1 MKRQA
6 RWSTSNHIG
15 HTGSG
20 GSMLPHT
27 PTLLD
32 SQDTRVTGND
42 LVKTITKLLTSG
54 EDQLEPTKLKVDFEA
69 YEQCPIRWNDEQ
81 CSNSFTNQTK
91 SNQLSYIHF
100 ATQAIKVYCKASD
113 ANINT
118 AFKTIF
124 RLMNRKHSQIRFA
137 CVQLCNELM
146 LRSAHFRFLLL
157 EQLDPFLSLCFG
169 DDKIPVPPP
178 AEWANRLKV
187 LAASCISQWHLKFS
201 AVFGQLLVAIQVAQP
216 FLENNSAG
224 SQESQVLPPISTI
237 NRQQERTKQLR
248 LEKYHQ
254 IRTNFSQ
261 ISARTQCLEMMM
273 PSLDE
278 HPLDDIDKFDSSQT
292 KSPPETYKQSIQSY
306 GLGSNSYSLQVTVPR
321 VGFAVESFENKALF
335 DTLRECS
342 SLLRNKHLPQIS
354 LWIDIVTKAEDPD
367 KREHEAFL
375 KKIIDMKWSALNNLE
390 KTKDLLQFSKTSD
403 DEPHSANHTTQN
415 TYNFIETE
423 NELEENGDDDDEEFF
438 EVPPNPDISE
448 QLPSVEVGSSTQ
460 DTHPSS
466 VTLGYSLP
474 NSLRIE
480 HSEADPE
487 MIVESTSKDECSSM
501 DTGLKSLFEI
511 APEVPYGSDL
521 DFWDKKAVPFST
533 LSSHA
538 GIDYHHRF
546 LGDSSSDRIVSED
559 AMASLRKRNVYLT
572 TAPPTDIQACR
583 APLKNGTLCPR
594 RDLIRCPIHGRII
607 TRDDMGTPINHE
619 DTIVEPTEATESARA
634 SSVSRAPSRRND
646 KRLPRDGSAWQLIE
660 ADVDKAFRLLPSR
673 PKRESKLVDLT
684 KKPNP
689 IQHRI
694 SKRLAKLSKAS
705 VCNHPDDAELLAK
718 VQDRNVNRW

>member
-1 MKRQA
+1 MSHSFGTMNSAVIHSLTKPNQINYL
-6 RWSTSNHIG
+6 TYI
-15 HTGSG
+15 
-20 GSMLPHT
+20 
-27 PTLLD
+27 LL
-32 SQDTRVTGND
+32 
-42 LVKTITKLLTSG
+42 
-54 EDQLEPTKLKVDFEA
+54 
-69 YEQCPIRWNDEQ
+69 
-81 CSNSFTNQTK
+81 
-91 SNQLSYIHF
+91 
-100 ATQAIKVYCKASD
+100 QAIKVYCKASD

-237 NRQQERTKQLR
+237 NRQVSEPGIR
-248 LEKYHQ
+248 LKGNRKLNNTY
-254 IRTNFSQ
+254 T
-261 ISARTQCLEMMM
+261 M
-273 PSLDE
+273 PRDDDASLDE

-423 NELEENGDDDDEEFF
+423 NELEENGDDDDEEFLRSHLIQIYLNSYHLWKW
-438 EVPPNPDISE
+438 VHRHK
-448 QLPSVEVGSSTQ
+448 
-460 DTHPSS
+460 TH
-466 VTLGYSLP
+466 
-474 NSLRIE
+474 
-480 HSEADPE
+480 
-487 MIVESTSKDECSSM
+487 
-501 DTGLKSLFEI
+501 
-511 APEVPYGSDL
+511 
-521 DFWDKKAVPFST
+521 
-533 LSSHA
+533 
-538 GIDYHHRF
+538 
-546 LGDSSSDRIVSED
+546 
-559 AMASLRKRNVYLT
+559 
-572 TAPPTDIQACR
+572 IQA
-583 APLKNGTLCPR
+583 P
-594 RDLIRCPIHGRII
+594 
-607 TRDDMGTPINHE
+607 
-619 DTIVEPTEATESARA
+619 
-634 SSVSRAPSRRND
+634 
-646 KRLPRDGSAWQLIE
+646 
-660 ADVDKAFRLLPSR
+660 
-673 PKRESKLVDLT
+673 
-684 KKPNP
+684 
-689 IQHRI
+689 
-694 SKRLAKLSKAS
+694 
-705 VCNHPDDAELLAK
+705 
-718 VQDRNVNRW
+718 